1 MTQIKLSSKGG
12 RYCAT
17 VSSSTSIALSFIRR
31 DKSLYFEEA
40 MLFSTEKRTRGKQA
54 VYLPTIRYF

>member
-1 MTQIKLSSKGG
+1 MTQIKLLSKGG

-17 VSSSTSIALSFIRR
+17 VSSSTSMALLFIRR

-40 MLFSTEKRTRGKQA
+40 MLFPTEKRTS
-54 VYLPTIRYF
+54 